1 MVSIG
6 RTWITHS
13 LWTTEP
19 AQRQRP
25 GPRATP
31 SVGALVR
38 GRRPRRGEADA
49 ASGKQERNALS
60 VYARST
66 EPRRTLS
73 QDAPVGLRV
82 VRFAP
87 RRLSS
92 TPRSLWRSL
101 ARPRDRGAGHDGRA
115 RRQARASP
123 QAFAGGRLR
132 VPVNS
137 SADRRSSHSPAGDAL
152 TQLPRGRSTIGLGM
166 CSQCP
171 ASPDLAL
178 PARVA
183 PLRPN
188 PPPPPPDRCSCGF
201 ASFTVK
207 RRPSNSC
214 WSSAVQAA
222 RPALASAIS
231 TNPKP
236 RDCPVARSRMRRTES
251 TWPYGVN
258 SACEL
263 LICRIER
270 QVTDVDFHCTILE
283 EGWSGGLAI
292 LERATT
298 KTQAEQTRRANG
310 TLVL

>member
-115 RRQARASP
+115 RRRARASP
-123 QAFAGGRLR
+123 QAFAGGRRR

-137 SADRRSSHSPAGDAL
+137 AADRRSSHSPAGDAL

-183 PLRPN
+183 PL
-188 PPPPPPDRCSCGF
+188 SE
-201 ASFTVK
+201 
-207 RRPSNSC
+207 
-214 WSSAVQAA
+214 SATTAA
-222 RPALASAIS
+222 RPLFLRLRLVHRQAA
-231 TNPKP
+231 TF
-236 RDCPVARSRMRRTES
+236 
-251 TWPYGVN
+251 
-258 SACEL
+258 EL
-263 LICRIER
+263 LLVER
-270 QVTDVDFHCTILE
+270 
-283 EGWSGGLAI
+283 GAGGAT
-292 LERATT
+292 RACVGHLDESE
-298 KTQAEQTRRANG
+298 AA
-310 TLVL
+310 